1 MQQKRVGDKLYVLD
15 MTPYVITEDTDAS
28 IIYVQQEKLDGYL
41 ELNPTLADKISTINY
56 LTFSVRK
63 KDWADDGPEPE
74 PKKDPEISF
83 NNSFLGFNQG
93 DTGNMSGIVI
103 NPHELDYNVS
113 LVRATTGETYD
124 IVDNEYF
131 TVDAEGN
138 YTVHNMYEYDLEL
151 VISRA
156 EDDEWLAA
164 ESTGNAVIYPTS
176 EEIADQTINA
186 ESSFNDQSDELDM
199 YLTADIISQM
209 DPTGMADLMANLVNY
224 RYVLSVDY
232 YRTDGTYIRSTPL
245 LPAWDE
251 DNNAMVLYDAGEHND
266 AIFTITTSSGSE
278 SVVLGQTIDWLN
290 LHKPAS
296 TDIYAVD
303 LDEYSEDGSQS
314 LVLAVPELDN
324 NEVVWNPA
332 YTHQMEDMKVLMYP
346 VLKGFRVISA
356 QGDYDPV
363 NESGAYDC
371 YVGGD
376 YTYFDEEAADIKIA
390 TAPGDAQISL
400 PNYQFG
406 MWYVLMKDRNTTG
419 LVLTVDKP
427 QDESWLG
434 ELFIGSDANVN
445 VFVQD
450 IPYIW
455 LKAGNQ
461 VSLYLDGAYGQ
472 SANKATAVSG
482 IQQSDITDASF
493 TMPDNDVEVSVQYI
507 PTYEVDLHAQVLGEG
522 ASDPT
527 DISDVTPNID
537 AYDAAI
543 SFGNFEG
550 SDNVPYTYVGL
561 YDTGEV
567 DENEDPIYDVFNLD
581 ATDIVW
587 TCDIPGVTIE
597 YSDIDNKW
605 MITVASGTT
614 LDGTETVSVSIV
626 DGYEAQGYGFL
637 TGSTTYA
644 FNPALPANP

>member
-1 MQQKRVGDKLYVLD
+1 MKQKRVGDKLYVLD
-15 MTPYVITEDTDAS
+15 MVPYTITEDTDVS

-63 KDWADDGPEPE
+63 KDWADDGPGPE
-74 PKKDPEISF
+74 PTPKKNPQLDF
-83 NNSFLGFNQG
+83 TNSFLGFNQG
-93 DTGNMSGIVI
+93 DTGNMSGIVS
-103 NPHELDYNVS
+103 NPNELDYNVS
-113 LVRATTGETYD
+113 LVRATTGEIYD
-124 IVDNEYF
+124 IADNDYF

-138 YTVHNMYEYDLEL
+138 YTAHNMYNYDLAL

-156 EDDEWLAA
+156 EDDEWLEAS
-164 ESTGNAVIYPTS
+164 STGNAVIYPTS
-176 EEIADQTINA
+176 EEIADQTMNA
-186 ESSFNDQSDELDM
+186 ESTFNDQSDELDM

-209 DPTGMADLMANLVNY
+209 DPTGMADLAANLVNY

-232 YRTDGTYIRSTPL
+232 YNTDGLMERDAIL
-245 LPAWDE
+245 LPSYNSDSNVMILYAWNTLDI
-251 DNNAMVLYDAGEHND
+251 L
-266 AIFTITTSSGSE
+266 FTISFNDNA
-278 SVVLGQTIDWLN
+278 VTIGPNINWLN
-290 LHKPAS
+290 LHKPGS
-296 TDIYAVD
+296 SDFYAVD
-303 LDEYSEDGSQS
+303 LDGYSEDGSQS
-314 LVLAVPELDN
+314 LVLAVPELEN
-324 NEVVWNPA
+324 NETVWNPA

-346 VLKGFRVISA
+346 TLRGFRVISA
-356 QGDYDPV
+356 EGDYEPV

-371 YVGGD
+371 YVGGG
-376 YTYFDEEAADIKIA
+376 YTYYNDEYDELEIA
-390 TAPGDAQISL
+390 TAAGQAQISL

-406 MWYVLMKDRNTTG
+406 MGYVLMKNRETTG

-427 QDESWLG
+427 QDEAWLG

-482 IQQSDITDASF
+482 IQQSDITDAQF
-493 TMPDNDVEVSVQYI
+493 TMPNNDVEVSVRYV
-507 PTYEVDLHAQVLGEG
+507 PTYMVDLRAQELGEG

-527 DISDVTPNID
+527 DISEVTPTIE
-537 AYDAAI
+537 AYDTPTP
-543 SFGNFEG
+543 FGNFEG
-550 SDNVPYTYVGL
+550 SQNMSYTYVGL

-567 DENEDPIYDVFNLD
+567 DENEDPIYDIYNLD
-581 ATDIVW
+581 ATDIEW

-597 YSDIDNKW
+597 YSDSANSW
-605 MITVASGTT
+605 EITVASGTT

-626 DGYEAQGYGFL
+626 DGYEVQNVGFL
-637 TGSTTYA
+637 TGSNTYA
-644 FNPALPANP
+644 FNPTLPAN